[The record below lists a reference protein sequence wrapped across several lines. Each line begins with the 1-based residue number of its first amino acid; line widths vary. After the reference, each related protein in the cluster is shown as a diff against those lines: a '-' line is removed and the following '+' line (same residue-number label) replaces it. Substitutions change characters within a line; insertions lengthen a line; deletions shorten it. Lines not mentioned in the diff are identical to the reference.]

1 MEIFFIFPWPR
12 LTAISE
18 DHQRATVDRIPSTTL
33 TTLITLTLTTFT
45 TLAKLLLH
53 LLHLYYTYYI
63 YYNYNTYYII
73 LHTTLNIF

>member
-1 MEIFFIFPWPR
+1 MEILFIFPWPR

-18 DHQRATVDRIPSTTL
+18 DYQRVTVDRIPSTTL

-53 LLHLYYTYYI
+53 LYYTYYI
-63 YYNYNTYYII
+63 YYTYNTFYIT
-73 LHTTLNIF
+73 LHTTLNNF